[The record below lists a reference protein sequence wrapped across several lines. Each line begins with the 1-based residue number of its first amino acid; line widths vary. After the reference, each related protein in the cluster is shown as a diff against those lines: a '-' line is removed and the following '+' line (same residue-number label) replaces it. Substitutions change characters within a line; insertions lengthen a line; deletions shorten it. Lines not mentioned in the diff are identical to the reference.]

1 MVKGVNAAKERLGR
15 TARRVAHAGQPGKNI
30 LIGNVE
36 KRLERA
42 EFFYLKLAELRI
54 GETAEKQIDLA
65 HAAMPRAE
73 AQPLAAD
80 SQIDVSVAH
89 RGSTK

>member
-1 MVKGVNAAKERLGR
+1 
-15 TARRVAHAGQPGKNI
+15 
-30 LIGNVE
+30 
-36 KRLERA
+36 
-42 EFFYLKLAELRI
+42 
-54 GETAEKQIDLA
+54 
-65 HAAMPRAE
+65 MPRAE